1 MLYTITVDDG
11 SGSIRVTL
19 FGKVGEE
26 LLQMTAEEA
35 NEIIKKTGRSEQPL
49 IENEGVVVGRY
60 IAVYGRVRKFR
71 DSFSLSA
78 SGYEFAD
85 PVREIKRLKEE
96 IQKELS

>member
-1 MLYTITVDDG
+1 VDDG

-35 NEIIKKTGRSEQPL
+35 NEIIKKTGKAEQPL
-49 IENEGVVVGRY
+49 IENENVVVGRY
-60 IAVYGRVRKFR
+60 LAIYGRVRKYR

-78 SGYEFAD
+78 SGFEFAD
-85 PVREIKRLKEE
+85 AVTEIKRLKGE
-96 IQKELS
+96 IQKEIS